1 MDNQVII
8 AVIVVIVLFLLA
20 GMISALLGGVRVESP
35 EKSAGRLGERIAG
48 RVIREI
54 LDPEDILLTNV
65 KISAERKQTEL
76 DNVVINSDGV
86 FIIEV
91 KNYSGILIGEED
103 DFEWI
108 KNKTTY
114 AGNFYQKTVKNPIG
128 QVKRQIYIL
137 SKYLKERHIDVW
149 IEGYV
154 FLIERNSPVDSP
166 YILKTQ
172 KDIDTALHTG
182 SNILSEEDVEK
193 IKHALTGFS

>member
-76 DNVVINSDGV
+76 ENVVINSDGV

-193 IKHALTGFS
+193 IKHTLTGFS

>member
-128 QVKRQIYIL
+128 QMKRQIYIL